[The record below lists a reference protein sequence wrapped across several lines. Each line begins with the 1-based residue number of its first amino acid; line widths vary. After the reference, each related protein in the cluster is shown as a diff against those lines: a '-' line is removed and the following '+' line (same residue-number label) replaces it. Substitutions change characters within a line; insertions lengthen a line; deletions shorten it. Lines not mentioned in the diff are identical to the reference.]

1 MNILKFNRNKD
12 KYILKLSEL
21 TLGIYLIH
29 PLILKILKNIGINTI
44 ILNPII
50 MTTFIVIITFFIS
63 SIIIM
68 L

>member
-29 PLILKILKNIGINTI
+29 PLILKILKNI
-44 ILNPII
+44 L
-50 MTTFIVIITFFIS
+50 
-63 SIIIM
+63 
-68 L
+68 